1 MGHGKSSGFSG
12 GGMTIQQKAEA
23 YAAAAAADYKS
34 SDYLF
39 NDPLMPDNLPY
50 FVTEKLSQHELSAIN
65 IGDAVTSIKRETEK
79 AVLINYETDY
89 GNITLWAPKSVIK
102 TEEQFRADFQ
112 RQATRQYVNDSYYNY
127 LRNTAKA
134 AGVKLGSVKKWD
146 KIKKK
151 LTQSG
156 VSFMDRDAYASSTG

>member
-1 MGHGKSSGFSG
+1 MGKGKESGFSA

-23 YAAAAAADYKS
+23 YAQAQVASKSYDLDDYDK
-34 SDYLF
+34 YAF
-39 NDPLMPDNLPY
+39 DNLPE
-50 FVTEKLSQHELSAIN
+50 FVKEKLGQAGSGERYAASV
-65 IGDAVTSIKRETEK
+65 GDPYVKRETEK
-79 AVLINYETDY
+79 AVLIGYRTDY
-89 GNITLWAPKSVIK
+89 GNLDVWAPKSVILTPEK
-102 TEEQFRADFQ
+102 AKANDLKSYQ
-112 RQATRQYVNDSYYNY
+112 RQYVNDSYYNY

-156 VSFMDRDAYASSTG
+156 VSFLDRDAYASSTG